1 MTNQPVTTIR
11 RECLQRAIYWARP
24 TGAEIQEVVQ
34 LAGFTGRT
42 AACYDLAD
50 ESGRQIRRWDQRRSG
65 YPYSARALLC
75 HAAIASTYRAAVCGA
90 PAARDPRFDRVQ
102 LVAHRETPRFADA
115 REPTVSPMET
125 QKSPLR

>member
-42 AACYDLAD
+42 AAYYLDLAD
-50 ESGRQIRRWDQRRSG
+50 ESGRQIRRWISG
-65 YPYSARALLC
+65 EADIPYSAWALLC
-75 HAAIASTYRAAVCGA
+75 HAAGFGPIWVVSAEEIRKARPTASRADRT
-90 PAARDPRFDRVQ
+90 AAASDG
-102 LVAHRETPRFADA
+102 
-115 REPTVSPMET
+115 
-125 QKSPLR
+125 KS